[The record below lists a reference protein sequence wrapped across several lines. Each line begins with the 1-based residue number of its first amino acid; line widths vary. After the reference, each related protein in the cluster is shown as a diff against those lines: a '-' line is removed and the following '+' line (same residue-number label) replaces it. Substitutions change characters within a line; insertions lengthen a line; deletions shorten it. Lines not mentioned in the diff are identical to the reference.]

1 MGADSYYYYTKY
13 QSNLNAVLQD
23 LRHQEF
29 QAGRY
34 NPVIQLPD
42 FPVTE
47 SSPAPGA
54 QHDSIEAALRASDAD
69 GTRSIL
75 DILRVANQPCP
86 LSRDELEIAWLG
98 GDNCEMIGEICNT
111 AFPLSDV
118 ELHALFGT
126 EQPGHEIVQS
136 VILGD
141 INSEASEAFW
151 DSLDR
156 GMAKYIIIYEGEQPS
171 EVFFVGFSFD

>member
-13 QSNLNAVLQD
+13 QSDLNAVLQD

-54 QHDSIEAALRASDAD
+54 QHSSIEAALMASDAD

-86 LSRDELEIAWLG
+86 LSRDELEIAWMG
-98 GDNCEMIGEICNT
+98 GENCDMIGEICNT

-126 EQPGHEIVQS
+126 VQPDHDMVQS
-136 VILGD
+136 VIWSGTNPD
-141 INSEASEAFW
+141 AAEAFW

-156 GMAKYIIIYEGEQPS
+156 GMAKYIIIYADNQPS